1 MRRSRNALSLLLP
14 TFALAGCLG
23 ATPER
28 ARIVAVRLVQDSGR
42 PELEVTQELRFS
54 RTMREALAHG
64 IPLRLVYVVEGCGND
79 ALQALSL
86 RYVPLTR
93 HYELQ
98 REGESPARSFTRRS
112 ALLAS
117 LDRVRLP
124 LQQLPP
130 AECVGRIAV
139 VLDLTTLPTPLRFPA
154 LLRWA
159 EWRLVS
165 PPVVWPDPSPRA

>member
-1 MRRSRNALSLLLP
+1 MPRSRSALSLLLFP
-14 TFALAGCLG
+14 LALAGCLG

-28 ARIVAVRLVQDSGR
+28 ARIVAARLVHDGGR

-64 IPLRLVYVVEGCGND
+64 IPLRLVYALRGCGTD
-79 ALQALSL
+79 SLQALSL

-98 REGESPARSFTRRS
+98 REGDPQARSFARSS

-124 LQQLPP
+124 LPSEPPP
-130 AECVGRIAV
+130 ACRGEISV

-154 LLRWA
+154 LVRRA

-165 PPVVWPDPSPRA
+165 PTVSWPDPPPRA